1 MLSGLGIRLARGREQ
16 DSRGAGDFFYPL
28 YLREVI
34 ESYGLMFRRER
45 VDLTRL
51 IYLLMDN
58 HESYKLTGDIEPNEV
73 CK

>member
-1 MLSGLGIRLARGREQ
+1 MTTPMMTA
-16 DSRGAGDFFYPL
+16 
-28 YLREVI
+28 YLQEVI

-45 VDLTRL
+45 VDLTLL

-58 HESYKLTGDIEPNEV
+58 HESYKPTGDIEPNEV